1 MHAKYHWMGIVLI
14 CVILFG
20 ATITPTQ
27 AKGTTYMTGFNEWKS
42 GDFGTWEF
50 SGVIVNASG
59 VMELDPAAA
68 ADGTDPYG
76 VGGYYGGNFYNGGS
90 YLVGEVISPEFTP
103 EFDFSE
109 LIVSWNAITPPGTW
123 VEILARVNIADRWTK
138 FYNLGV
144 WASDTGTIQRHSVK
158 LQGDSD
164 GYVAVDTL
172 VLTDKKVLGRGY
184 QLKVHLFSE
193 DGTTTPSVR
202 YLSAAYST
210 SAPKKAEVSV
220 GNQGL
225 WNNLIDVPECS
236 QMVYPDGG
244 NVWCSPT
251 SVSMVLGYMG
261 IDTGPCEP
269 RVRATVDGVYDWIYD
284 GHGNWVFNT
293 AYAGSLGFIASV
305 RRFASLAEV
314 EPWVAQGIP
323 VVFSFAWG
331 KGDLTGAAI
340 DSSNGHLAL
349 IVGFDDAGNPIVN
362 DPAAAVD
369 EDVQRTYNRAELEA
383 VWLTN
388 SGGTVYII
396 EPEGLD

>member
-1 MHAKYHWMGIVLI
+1 MRAKYHWMGIVLI

-20 ATITPTQ
+20 TIISPTQ

-42 GDFGTWEF
+42 GDFDTWEF
-50 SGVIVNASG
+50 SGALLNAAG
-59 VMELDPAAA
+59 ELELDSDAA
-68 ADGTDPYG
+68 ADGTDPYSA
-76 VGGYYGGNFYNGGS
+76 GGYYGGNFYNGGT
-90 YLVGEVISPEFTP
+90 YRVGEVTSPEFSDIF
-103 EFDFSE
+103 EFSE
-109 LIVSWNAITPPGTW
+109 LIVSWNADTPRGTW
-123 VEILARVNIADRWTK
+123 VEILASVKIGDHWTK

-144 WASDTGTIQRHSVK
+144 WASDESTIKRHSVK
-158 LQGDSD
+158 LQGDQD

-172 VLTDKKVLGRGY
+172 VLTDKKALGKAY
-184 QLKVHLFSE
+184 QLKVRLFSE
-193 DGTTTPSVR
+193 DGVSTPSVR

-210 SAPKKAEVSV
+210 SAPKKFSPSI
-220 GNQGL
+220 GNSAFWGTL
-225 WNNLIDVPECS
+225 TAVPECS

-251 SVSMVLGYMG
+251 SVSMVLGYWG
-261 IDTGPCEP
+261 ALPGDCEP
-269 RVRATVDGVYDWIYD
+269 RVRAAVDGVYDWIYD

-293 AYAGSLGFIASV
+293 AYAASLGFIASV
-305 RRFASLAEV
+305 RRFTSLDEVETWVAAEV
-314 EPWVAQGIP
+314 P
-323 VVFSFAWG
+323 VVFSFAWN

-340 DSSNGHLAL
+340 DSSNGHLAV

-362 DPAAAVD
+362 DPAAAAN

-396 EPEGLD
+396 QPITN